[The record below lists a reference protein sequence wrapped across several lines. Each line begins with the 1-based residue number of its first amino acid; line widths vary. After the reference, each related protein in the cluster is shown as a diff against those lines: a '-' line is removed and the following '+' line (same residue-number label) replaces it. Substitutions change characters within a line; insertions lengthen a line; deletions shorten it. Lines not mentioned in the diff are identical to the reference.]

1 MNLQLFKD
9 ILEIDSSSG
18 KERTLALWLYEH
30 LEAPSKQ
37 LMEVGDGTLNL
48 LLTWPSAL
56 AVSGVPKTGTLGA
69 KTSQNV
75 AGDRK
80 SVV

>member
-1 MNLQLFKD
+1 MNLKLFKD
-9 ILEIDSSSG
+9 ILEIDSTSG

-56 AVSGVPKTGTLGA
+56 TVSGVP
-69 KTSQNV
+69 QNRDTWSKNV
-75 AGDRK
+75 PKCSRCP
-80 SVV
+80 